1 MIKIPAKT
9 AIKFLLAEDVRSE
22 GNGKFSLLGVF
33 PGERF
38 MVGGEPPV
46 GTPEKLAF
54 AMLSLSFVFVIT
66 DGEGKIPSKF
76 KIIDT
81 DGKKT
86 LIEIPIESGIEIVK
100 GRPAIFVTGAKP
112 FAGGSFGTYAAQLE
126 LGNKKFKFPFSI
138 EKAPP
143 ARDSLSLRGAAL
155 GKSASSGSA

>member
-9 AIKFLLAEDVRSE
+9 AIKFILAEDVRPE

-38 MVGGEPPV
+38 LVGGELPAGSPQ
-46 GTPEKLAF
+46 ELAF
-54 AMLSLSFVFVIT
+54 AMPSLAFVFMIT

-81 DGKKT
+81 DKKKVLVET
-86 LIEIPIESGIEIVK
+86 IIEHGIEIVK
-100 GRPAIFVTGAKP
+100 GRPAVFVTGAKP
-112 FAGGSFGTYAAQLE
+112 FAGGQFGTYTAQLE
-126 LGNKKFKFPFSI
+126 MGDRKFKFPFLI

-143 ARDSLSLRGAAL
+143 ISDAL
-155 GKSASSGSA
+155 TPKKQSQKSGSSRSS

>member
-9 AIKFLLAEDVRSE
+9 AIKFILAEDVRPE

-54 AMLSLSFVFVIT
+54 AMPSLVFVFMIT

-81 DGKKT
+81 DGRKA
-86 LIEIPIESGIEIVK
+86 LIEMVIESGIEIVK

-112 FAGGSFGTYAAQLE
+112 FAGGKFGTYTAQLE
-126 LGNKKFKFPFSI
+126 MGNRKFKFPFLI
-138 EKAPP
+138 EKAP
-143 ARDSLSLRGAAL
+143 SVSEAL
-155 GKSASSGSA
+155 PKMQSPKSASSRST